1 MLPGR
6 LSFVMRTMHWNAK
19 AFSRSINLYLRIRC
33 QDVAQ
38 AGHMVGV
45 PVRQDDEIEIG
56 EINALCFHVGGKRL
70 TVIASVEQNS
80 LASDLNERGEAPI
93 LLHRC
98 VRAEGVVQDR
108 DLGL

>member
-1 MLPGR
+1 M
-6 LSFVMRTMHWNAK
+6 
-19 AFSRSINLYLRIRC
+19 
-33 QDVAQ
+33 AQ

-70 TVIASVEQNS
+70 TVIAGVELNS
-80 LASDLNERGEAPI
+80 LAGDLNERGEAPI
-93 LLHRC
+93 LLHRW

-108 DLGL
+108 DLGLGSGGRSVTAVKRPRWRARPRPSCASF